1 MAYYVPGKFVY
12 LATPHTASSS
22 TITVFRKWERDRG
35 FGREIKTHHILL
47 ADIKKQLQGHP
58 HLPQI
63 TNELVWTVLR
73 NPYDLIVSWW
83 LRRGVPR
90 GRSDFRSFARSWTDE
105 PYVVNGKMYFHLP
118 DAKRVLF
125 FERMEADFRKLAQD
139 LDLPPIELPQTNPTP
154 DKKPWQTYYDD
165 EALRIVNERWGS
177 EFESFYDR
185 ITSSS
190 MLPKIE

>member
-47 ADIKKQLQGHP
+47 PDIKKQLQEDP

-63 TNELVWTVLR
+63 TSEVVWTVLR
-73 NPYDLIVSWW
+73 NPYDLVVTWW
-83 LRRGVPR
+83 FRRGIPR
-90 GRSDFRSFARSWTDE
+90 GRSDFRSFASSWRDE

-118 DAKRVLF
+118 DAKRILF
-125 FERMEADFRKLAQD
+125 YERLVEDLQKLARD
-139 LDLPPIELPQTNPTP
+139 LDLPTIELPMTNPTL
-154 DKKPWQTYYDD
+154 DKKPWQTYYNDTI
-165 EALRIVNERWGS
+165 LGVVNERWGA
-177 EFESFYDR
+177 EFEPYYER

-190 MLPKIE
+190 MLPKIG